1 MWSVDWSF
9 YFETGSCLGGKTLMW
24 QMTQR
29 FHFPHNGPF
38 TYMFGSISLKGKY
51 SGKNEHLWAGLKAAE
66 GHPRMLEQDDAQIE
80 LSQRLKKYSSFF
92 FHFFL
97 SFFLSGFPRQRWGPT
112 TTSCQGQDLT
122 GGASTHVRLFLLFG
136 KSTGNY
142 DVIVI
147 RNKHLDFSIK
157 TLPWQNMS

>member
-1 MWSVDWSF
+1 
-9 YFETGSCLGGKTLMW
+9 
-24 QMTQR
+24 
-29 FHFPHNGPF
+29 
-38 TYMFGSISLKGKY
+38 
-51 SGKNEHLWAGLKAAE
+51 
-66 GHPRMLEQDDAQIE
+66 MLEQDDAQIE

-92 FHFFL
+92 FHFVFL
-97 SFFLSGFPRQRWGPT
+97 FFLSGFPRQRWGPT

-122 GGASTHVRLFLLFG
+122 GGASTDSTLFIVRPG

-157 TLPWQNMS
+157 TLPRQNVS